1 MFSES
6 LAEYYRGN
14 KLLPIYEHPKKRY
27 TGEKIAQILC
37 NPMLDEK
44 LICCTHPV
52 SVENNVFVVD
62 LSTLKDRDDICADD
76 LGAWKYTGSRV
87 LTFSVK
93 FSEMGCHVVNPN
105 SKGAVVINVR

>member
-1 MFSES
+1 MVTN
-6 LAEYYRGN
+6 YYLFMNTQRRDI
-14 KLLPIYEHPKKRY
+14 LERRLCRY
-27 TGEKIAQILC
+27 YVILC
-37 NPMLDEK
+37 WMRNLFAVPTLFQLRTM
-44 LICCTHPV
+44 C
-52 SVENNVFVVD
+52 FVVD

-87 LTFSVK
+87 STFSVK